1 MKNLKK
7 NASDGLYKTVRSGD
21 GSYIIEFAM
30 PLNINVKDKILKD
43 GGKFQYGLVVSDA
56 TSDSGYDYDYALSL
70 EGIFEEGLTLKDL
83 IFIQDHI
90 EYSQGKYSIV
100 LSDTVPDTSLLSQ
113 NEESG
118 GGSDIGTGNN
128 GGAEINPSNGQ
139 PAGSSGN
146 GSSAGSGNA
155 RTGDDKY
162 KRKCSN
168 FRYKYS
174 LCSSFSHF
182 TISCSNYKKK
192 EINFLIFKKSK
203 PSSI

>member
-1 MKNLKK
+1 
-7 NASDGLYKTVRSGD
+7 
-21 GSYIIEFAM
+21 M

-155 RTGDDKY
+155 RTGMTNTNGSVQTSDISTAFAAVSLISLSLAVIIR
-162 KRKCSN
+162 KR
-168 FRYKYS
+168 R
-174 LCSSFSHF
+174 
-182 TISCSNYKKK
+182 
-192 EINFLIFKKSK
+192 
-203 PSSI
+203 